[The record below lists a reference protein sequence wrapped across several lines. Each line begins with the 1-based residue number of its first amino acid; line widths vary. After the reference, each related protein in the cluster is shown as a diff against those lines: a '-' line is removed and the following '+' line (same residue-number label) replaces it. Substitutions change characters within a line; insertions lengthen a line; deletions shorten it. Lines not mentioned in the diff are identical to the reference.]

1 MTVSRNISS
10 LLLLS
15 LSYIGWIKF
24 PLEGDAVYGADYV
37 WRLIMLVIIW
47 QERAVLLA
55 EPVWPALRFW
65 FIFALFFLV
74 MFIAHQW
81 LYYFQF
87 TYDLENYFY
96 TPARYPPIK
105 NSLLLVF
112 DMSIGLALVAITE
125 EFIFRYKLNDWLAEK
140 QVGLFTRGL
149 LTSLLFA
156 FMHAPQGVIAIGE
169 SFLWG
174 LFLFVVY
181 QKTKSLHFVIVLHFI
196 TNFILFGLMALESPA
211 WN

>member
-1 MTVSRNISS
+1 
-10 LLLLS
+10 
-15 LSYIGWIKF
+15 
-24 PLEGDAVYGADYV
+24 
-37 WRLIMLVIIW
+37 
-47 QERAVLLA
+47 
-55 EPVWPALRFW
+55 
-65 FIFALFFLV
+65 
-74 MFIAHQW
+74 
-81 LYYFQF
+81 
-87 TYDLENYFY
+87 
-96 TPARYPPIK
+96 
-105 NSLLLVF
+105 
-112 DMSIGLALVAITE
+112 VAITE

-174 LFLFVVY
+174 LFFFALY

-196 TNFILFGLMALESPA
+196 TNFILFGLMTLESPA